1 MDAVLTNTVPFVKDV
16 LDTPDTKAL
25 MTKLIFLVIGI
36 AIYAALTA
44 TICKKSIQNFEK
56 QDLN

>member
-16 LDTPDTKAL
+16 LDTPDSKSIPV
-25 MTKLIFLVIGI
+25 KLIFLAIGI

-44 TICKKSIQNFEK
+44 AICKKSIQNFEK